1 MLEKAFKNEELGIEI
16 NSFIDKKLRI
26 WFKAKEVAEILE
38 YKNTEK
44 AIKRHVSENH
54 KKLLFFVAP
63 HETHCQQN
71 NTEVKCCPP
80 ETGGKQNKT
89 RGGETPSQ
97 QIDNRGKYCIFLD
110 EAGFY
115 ELVFRSRLPAA
126 KFFREWVFTKV
137 LPSIRKYGY
146 YKIFD
151 NLQSRKVIINGEK
164 YYKHPVFNN
173 YAASKKGNIIN
184 IKRKKILSKKKNN
197 GNGYL
202 IFCLCN
208 EKLEEKKNYYQH
220 RFVYEVFKGM
230 IPSIMEID
238 HRNGVRND
246 NRIKNLQLLT
256 HKQNVEKS
264 NNRPIISTCIEDG
277 KERRFDS
284 IKKASIELGIF
295 DTNIS
300 QICKGKFK
308 KATSKKNGNK
318 YSFRYL
324 D

>member
-1 MLEKAFKNEELGIEI
+1 MMIEKVFINRHLGIKF
-16 NSFIDKKLRI
+16 NSYIDEECQV
-26 WFKAKEVAEILE
+26 WFRGKEVTTILG

-44 AIKRHVSENH
+44 AIKSHVSENH
-54 KKLLFFVAP
+54 KRKILFSNQ
-63 HETHCQQN
+63 HETHGCSM
-71 NTEVKCCPP
+71 TYF
-80 ETGGKQNKT
+80 
-89 RGGETPSQ
+89 
-97 QIDNRGKYCIFLD
+97 ID
-110 EAGFY
+110 EPGFY
-115 ELVFRSRLPAA
+115 ELVFKSRLPAA
-126 KFFREWVFTKV
+126 KFFREWVFSKV

-146 YKIFD
+146 FKMFD

-164 YYKHPVFNN
+164 YYKHPVFDN

-202 IFCLCN
+202 IFCLCS

-220 RFVYEVFKGM
+220 RFVYEVFQGM

-284 IKKASIELGIF
+284 IKKVSIELDIF
-295 DTNIS
+295 DTIIS

-318 YSFRYL
+318 YSFSYL